1 MQIST
6 ALQRL
11 PLSTVPIAGS
21 SIVYNRYDGTPESLA
36 PKSRRPHH
44 HPNEYSDQEI
54 SLIHRMRKRRPNT
67 GLVRFRV
74 HLRKKGY
81 TRSITGLY
89 RCIQGAI
96 HLLVHVLSPATYP
109 PFPVQDTQSSNG

>member
-11 PLSTVPIAGS
+11 PLSTVPIAGL
-21 SIVYNRYDGTPESLA
+21 SIVCIHNRYNGTPESLA
-36 PKSRRPHH
+36 PRSRRPHH
-44 HPNEYSDQEI
+44 HPNEHSDQEI
-54 SLIHRMRKRRPNT
+54 ALIRRMRKRRPNT

-89 RCIQGAI
+89 RCMKRLGRKAEKAKKTAYK
-96 HLLVHVLSPATYP
+96 P
-109 PFPVQDTQSSNG
+109 